1 MVRTA
6 GKGVSIGTLT
16 GVHALVGSL
25 LGVPATILIA
35 GGFGLVIVTPYTHVV
50 RRPGRQPI
58 RWRHLG
64 LGLVLLGLGILLLEV
79 EVQVIG

>member
-1 MVRTA
+1 MQ
-6 GKGVSIGTLT
+6 
-16 GVHALVGSL
+16 ALIGSL

-64 LGLVLLGLGILLLEV
+64 LGLILLAIGIVLLEV
-79 EVQVIG
+79 EVLVIG

>member
-1 MVRTA
+1 MQ
-6 GKGVSIGTLT
+6 
-16 GVHALVGSL
+16 ALIGSL

-35 GGFGLVIVTPYTHVV
+35 GGFGLALVTPYTHVM

-64 LGLVLLGLGILLLEV
+64 LGLALLSLGVLLLVLEV
-79 EVQVIG
+79 VLIG